1 MVIGMVLGFV
11 LVLFIASFSLLKS
24 TKVQDKETAEK
35 INNKFLLV
43 WIAIIV
49 ITTLGLVLYYF
60 G

>member
-11 LVLFIASFSLLKS
+11 LVLFIASFSLLKN

-35 INNKFLLV
+35 INNNFLLV

>member
-11 LVLFIASFSLLKS
+11 LVLFIASFSLLKN
-24 TKVQDKETAEK
+24 TKVKDKETAEK
-35 INNKFLLV
+35 INNNFLLV